1 MNCLRRGEMMTKSER
16 ERGESKEDAVQRSET
31 LAAEDKLN
39 KSIRIGG
46 CHGLYILVAASLHW
60 GKSGK
65 RSQVKL
71 NRAGNF
77 SFLRTLQFRGMKFS
91 FAYCRVFRTRQK
103 NDVLSRMET
112 FSVSDMSSFG

>member
-46 CHGLYILVAASLHW
+46 LYILVAASLHW

-65 RSQVKL
+65 RSQLKL

-77 SFLRTLQFRGMKFS
+77 SFLRTLQFRGMKF
-91 FAYCRVFRTRQK
+91 
-103 NDVLSRMET
+103 
-112 FSVSDMSSFG
+112 